1 LGQRILRGWDRH
13 VLEGGFDGC
22 GSGSGFV
29 AIFGEVAFPAAAA
42 GLVGVELEHV
52 AGDAVEAGA
61 RSGHLVDVGQHGL
74 DDAVPIG
81 GMAIVAVDL
90 AVGGGEEVGV
100 VVGGAANHGGV
111 HLGALGLGL
120 VEGKDAAVDFDE
132 ELGKVAFEAV
142 DLVVAQGRDR
152 AVVLGVEA
160 LEPGFA
166 GMDGEMLAAC
176 AADDR
181 HEFDHIFVA
190 IAIVYANAVLDGHGQ
205 ACRSDHGGDG
215 LGDAIGLE
223 HQAGSEVAALD
234 AVAGA
239 ADVEVD
245 AVVAPGFGEAGA
257 VGEAGGVIAADLEDE
272 GFFVG
277 GEAEE
282 PIEVAM
288 DDRLGGDHFGVEHHP
303 PTDLPRKEAEM
314 PIGAL
319 HHRRNAEGIM
329 PGLHGKEIKT
339 PTNDSAR
346 QLRSR

>member
-1 LGQRILRGWDRH
+1 
-13 VLEGGFDGC
+13 
-22 GSGSGFV
+22 
-29 AIFGEVAFPAAAA
+29 
-42 GLVGVELEHV
+42 LVGVELEHV

-61 RSGHLVDVGQHGL
+61 RSGHLINVGQHGL
-74 DDAVPIG
+74 DDGVAIG
-81 GMAIVAVDL
+81 GLTIIAVDL
-90 AVGGGEEVGV
+90 AIGGGEEVGV
-100 VVGGAANHGGV
+100 VVGGAANHGGI

-120 VEGKDAAVDFDE
+120 VEGEDAAVDFDE
-132 ELGKVAFEAV
+132 ELGEVAFEAV
-142 DLVVAQGRDR
+142 DVVVAEGRNG

-166 GMDGEMLAAC
+166 GMDGEVLAAC
-176 AADDR
+176 GGDDR
-181 HEFDHIFVA
+181 DEFDHVFVA
-190 IAIVYANAVLDGHGQ
+190 IAIVYANAVFDGHRQ
-205 ACRSDHGGDG
+205 ACRSDHSGDG
-215 LGDAIGLE
+215 VGDPIGIE
-223 HQAGSEVAALD
+223 HQTGSEVAALD

-257 VGEAGGVIAADLEDE
+257 VGEAGGVIAADLEDK

-303 PTDLPRKEAEM
+303 PTDLPREKSEM

-319 HHRRNAEGIM
+319 HHGRNAEGIL
-329 PGLHGKEIKT
+329 PGLHSEKIKT
-339 PTNDSAR
+339 PAIRIPEIKSPVIRIPEIKPPEINPPVIKRPGD
-346 QLRSR
+346 